1 MRALYLFPLATL
13 AIPGVLSIG
22 TNDQVEPNFDYGT
35 FQTPSSS
42 VRPRFRYWVN
52 DASMNL
58 SVLAED
64 VRSIGK
70 AGAGGIEL
78 LGYYLYGDTSSF
90 GGSNSAPLQTDWTVY
105 GFGGAP
111 WSKIDTPAIGILNR
125 I

>member
-1 MRALYLFPLATL
+1 MRALSLLSLATL
-13 AIPGVLSIG
+13 AVPGVFSIG
-22 TNDQVEPNFDYGT
+22 TNDQVDPNIDYGT
-35 FQTPSSS
+35 FQDPSSA

-52 DASMNL
+52 DASMDL

-78 LGYYLYGDTSSF
+78 LGYYLYGDSSAF
-90 GGSNSAPLQTDWTVY
+90 GGGNAAPLQTDWTLY

-111 WSKIDTPAIGILNR
+111 WSKIDQRSIIP
-125 I
+125 

>member
-1 MRALYLFPLATL
+1 MRTLSLFSLATL
-13 AIPGVLSIG
+13 AVPGVVSIG
-22 TNDQVEPNFDYGT
+22 TNDQVDPNIDYGT
-35 FQTPSSS
+35 FQDPSSA

-58 SVLAED
+58 SVVAED

-78 LGYYLYGDTSSF
+78 LGYYLYGDTSAY
-90 GGSNSAPLQTDWTVY
+90 GGGNSAPLQTDWTVY

-111 WSKIDTPAIGILNR
+111 WSKIDPSSPR
-125 I
+125 P

>member
-1 MRALYLFPLATL
+1 MRTVTILSLATL
-13 AIPGVLSIG
+13 AVPGVFSIG
-22 TNDQVEPNFDYGT
+22 TNDQINPSIDYGT
-35 FQTPSSS
+35 FQDPSSA

-70 AGAGGIEL
+70 VGAGGIEL

-90 GGSNSAPLQTDWTVY
+90 GGGNSAPLQTDWTVY
-105 GFGGAP
+105 GFGGTP
-111 WSKIDTPAIGILNR
+111 WSEIDTPSSTP
-125 I
+125 